1 MTYSHIYIIDTGKVT
16 KECQKIASDFFKQEV
31 IFVKILKIAL
41 LLVQIILIFS
51 KKNVCKIIPL

>member
-1 MTYSHIYIIDTGKVT
+1 MTYSHIYIIGTGKVT

-51 KKNVCKIIPL
+51 KRMCAK